1 MTTANWEKQFDEIAF
16 KLAKTETDEVFR
28 LTFLESAIRAFEP
41 PHSELEAQTSES
53 GGAAHAGA

>member
-1 MTTANWEKQFDEIAF
+1 MTTANWEKQFNEIAF
-16 KLAKTETDEVFR
+16 KPAKTETDEAFR
-28 LTFLESAIRAFEP
+28 LTFRESAIRAFEP